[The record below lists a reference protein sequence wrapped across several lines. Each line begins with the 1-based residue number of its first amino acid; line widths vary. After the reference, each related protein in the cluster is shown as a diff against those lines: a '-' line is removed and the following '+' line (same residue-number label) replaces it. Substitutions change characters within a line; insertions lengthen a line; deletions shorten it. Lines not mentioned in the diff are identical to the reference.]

1 MTATG
6 MMMELGSAHYTPVSN
21 VVPHA
26 SLSLDRGEI
35 NALLGNAK
43 KGEPVDWD
51 AVTALYEDGKNSM
64 SGGGFRTYHSL
75 ATSDSVLAEFPGGAN
90 LDGNVR
96 AGLTGQWADR
106 TLDDNSRRNIVDKS
120 IQVIIYGKV
129 NQELSSARSQLE
141 QGNTDDARGAPH
153 KVDEGWAFYMGMPG
167 DEGNF
172 PYSIS
177 ATARSRE
184 GNFGLDGLVD
194 IPLQQALARALEAS
208 RAGDIEA
215 YDAAAAEA
223 RGYLNTIFYLA
234 TLRYAA
240 IAMND
245 DNETARQI
253 HLAEGWAFYQA
264 LSPAINTAL
273 PPFVAAQID
282 GFFTQDPSNEIPE
295 SDVLQLYGGF
305 NNPAI
310 TGLLGIPESVRVTSP
325 DQLQ

>member
-1 MTATG
+1 MKTARTQCRAEDSG
-6 MMMELGSAHYTPVSN
+6 PTTP
-21 VVPHA
+21 
-26 SLSLDRGEI
+26 
-35 NALLGNAK
+35 
-43 KGEPVDWD
+43 
-51 AVTALYEDGKNSM
+51 
-64 SGGGFRTYHSL
+64 L
-75 ATSDSVLAEFPGGAN
+75 ATSGSVLAEFPGDAN
-90 LDGNVR
+90 LDANVR
-96 AGLTGQWADR
+96 AGLTGEWEGR

-141 QGNTDDARGAPH
+141 QGNTDDASGAPH

-167 DEGNF
+167 DEENF

-215 YDAAAAEA
+215 YDVAAVEA

-240 IAMND
+240 VAMND

-264 LSPAINTAL
+264 LRPAVNSAV

-295 SDVLQLYGGF
+295 ADVLSLYGGF

-310 TGLLGIPESVRVTSP
+310 TGLLGIPEGVRVTSP